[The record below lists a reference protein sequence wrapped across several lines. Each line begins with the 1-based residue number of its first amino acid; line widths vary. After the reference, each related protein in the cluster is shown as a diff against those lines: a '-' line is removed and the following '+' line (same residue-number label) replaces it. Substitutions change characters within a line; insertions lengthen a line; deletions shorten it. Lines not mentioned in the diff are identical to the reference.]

1 MGIQGIPSPGSGLR
15 LHLNEN
21 TGGCSPRVLAAI
33 RGLAATDLSAYPDYA
48 EAVAACARHFD
59 VDPSWVLLVN
69 GLDEGI
75 LMTAVGHVA
84 RVRAFDAEVIIPV
97 PAFDPYVMATAS
109 VGASPVRVA
118 PGPDFAFPT
127 EAVLKAITTRT
138 RLIFMNTPS
147 NPTGRLIPLDDIAHV
162 TEAAPHAAV
171 LVDEAYIEFAGETFL
186 PRLAQHQNM
195 LVGRTFSKAYGLA
208 GMRIGCLIGYPEI
221 LAPVRAVTP
230 PLTVNIVA
238 VTALQAALQNPEFL
252 PAYARQV
259 AESRATLYAACRRL
273 GLRYWESAANF
284 VLVEVGDPVAPFVEA
299 MAARGVHVRDR
310 SRDPYTPGCVR
321 VTAGIVAHTERA
333 IEALEAAVAARQ
345 EV

>member
-1 MGIQGIPSPGSGLR
+1 MGIQGIPSPGRGLR

-21 TGGCSPRVLAAI
+21 TGGCSPRVLEAI
-33 RGLAATDLSAYPDYA
+33 QGLAATDVSAYPDYA
-48 EAVAACARHFD
+48 DAVTACARHFD

-84 RVRAFDAEVIIPV
+84 RARVFDAEVIIPV
-97 PAFDPYVMATAS
+97 PAFDPYVAATAS
-109 VGASPVRVA
+109 VGAAPVRVA

-127 EAVLKAITTRT
+127 DAVLKAITTRT

-147 NPTGRLIPLDDIAHV
+147 NPTGRLIPLDDIARV
-162 TEAAPHAAV
+162 AEAAPHAAV

-186 PRLAQHQNM
+186 PRLASHQNV

-208 GMRIGCLIGYPEI
+208 GMRIGCLIGHPDI

-238 VTALQAALQNPEFL
+238 VAALQTAIQDPEFL
-252 PAYARQV
+252 PAYASQV
-259 AESRATLYAACRRL
+259 ADSRVMLYTACRRL
-273 GLRYWESAANF
+273 GLLYWESAANF
-284 VLVEVGDPVAPFVEA
+284 VLVEVGEPVAPFVEA

-333 IEALEAAVAARQ
+333 VEALEAAVAGRQ
-345 EV
+345 KA